1 MIQPCD
7 GGIIKSLKCQY
18 RSALCSRIL
27 LLLEEGGTD
36 ALQMVKKIQ
45 VIDAIFLLVDAWSK
59 VTQQTIAN
67 CWRNCLAGVSTP
79 IDQLNVQIP
88 AEFTP
93 ATFLEQIDLED
104 FSSEEIE
111 QEVEEYAVQMSNNEN
126 DKEEKEELKYDPPS
140 VNDAIRGLQIVREYL
155 QSSGGASSMDMEYL
169 SRLEK
174 RTLKD
179 KLASKNHLNQKKIS
193 NFFNKS

>member
-1 MIQPCD
+1 M
-7 GGIIKSLKCQY
+7 
-18 RSALCSRIL
+18 
-27 LLLEEGGTD
+27 EE
-36 ALQMVKKIQ
+36 
-45 VIDAIFLLVDAWSK
+45 
-59 VTQQTIAN
+59 
-67 CWRNCLAGVSTP
+67 
-79 IDQLNVQIP
+79 
-88 AEFTP
+88 
-93 ATFLEQIDLED
+93 IDLED

-126 DKEEKEELKYDPPS
+126 DKEEKEELEYDPPS

-179 KLASKNHLNQKKIS
+179 KLASKNHLNQKKNLQFLHQALNCVPLYIS
-193 NFFNKS
+193 ISFKLILSQIIHFIFIQNKFCWSKSIPSILCTTSI

>member
-1 MIQPCD
+1 M
-7 GGIIKSLKCQY
+7 
-18 RSALCSRIL
+18 
-27 LLLEEGGTD
+27 
-36 ALQMVKKIQ
+36 QMVKKIQ

-126 DKEEKEELKYDPPS
+126 DKEEKEELEYDPPS

-179 KLASKNHLNQKKIS
+179 KLASKNHLNQKNIS

>member
-1 MIQPCD
+1 M
-7 GGIIKSLKCQY
+7 
-18 RSALCSRIL
+18 
-27 LLLEEGGTD
+27 
-36 ALQMVKKIQ
+36 QMVKKIQ

-111 QEVEEYAVQMSNNEN
+111 QEVEEYAVQMSNNEI
-126 DKEEKEELKYDPPS
+126 DKEEKEELEYDPPS

-169 SRLEK
+169 SLLEN

-179 KLASKNHLNQKKIS
+179 
-193 NFFNKS
+193 